1 MKRRIEEK
9 TSRTAEMTCSSR
21 AASYYE
27 ENPCYRSA
35 DHVATL
41 LVPWFVKYMSKS
53 GFLRKLFMAK
63 FAPKGVYEY
72 VIARTK
78 YMDHV
83 FSEAVDR
90 GFEQVLIFGAGFDTR
105 SIRLLRGDSNVK
117 VFEVDAEVT
126 QKAKLGRFD
135 EVGVPIPDNTTY
147 IAIDFLKDDPMERL
161 MTNGFQ
167 RGKRCL
173 FILEG
178 LLMYLDA
185 DAVDDTFRLIHD
197 LSGEGSRVVFDYIY
211 SSVLSHE
218 ERYFGEREL
227 LKNVSGAG
235 EPWTFGFE
243 EGKVG
248 KYLKEHGFKIEEE
261 CNAEIL
267 EKRYFTSYDGA
278 LLGRV
283 NGTHSIVLAE
293 PFSIARSNKQF

>member
-9 TSRTAEMTCSSR
+9 TSRTAEMICSLR

-27 ENPCYRSA
+27 ENPCYRSS

-41 LVPWFVKYMSKS
+41 LIPWFVRYMSKIYI
-53 GFLRKLFMAK
+53 LRKIFITK

-78 YMDHV
+78 YIDHI
-83 FSEAVDR
+83 FSEAVDQ

-105 SIRLLRGDSNVK
+105 SIRFLRSDSTVK
-117 VFEVDAEVT
+117 VFEVDAEAT
-126 QKAKLGRFD
+126 QKAKLGRLH
-135 EVGVPIPDNTTY
+135 EVGVPIPNNTTY
-147 IAIDFLKDDPMERL
+147 MAIDFNKEDPMECL
-161 MTNGFQ
+161 IANGFQ
-167 RGKRCL
+167 HGKRCL

-178 LLMYLDA
+178 LLMYLDD
-185 DAVDDTFRLIHD
+185 DAVDKTFHLMHD

-211 SSVLSHE
+211 SSVLKHE
-218 ERYFGEREL
+218 GRYYGEFEL
-227 LKNVSGAG
+227 QKNVIDAG

-248 KYLKEHGFKIEEE
+248 RYLLDHGFNIEEE
-261 CNAEIL
+261 YNTGIL
-267 EKRYFTSYDGA
+267 EKRYFTSYDGT

-283 NGTHSIVLAE
+283 NGTHSIVLAK
-293 PFSIARSNKQF
+293 PI